1 MATKGKKVIKGGARK
16 GAGRK
21 PVEDPKVLVPLYVET
36 SVINAM
42 GGFDEVRN
50 ACYAFIKSQAEH
62 SHKKNN

>member
-21 PVEDPKVLVPLYVET
+21 PVEDPKVMVPLYVES
-36 SVINAM
+36 SVIKAW

-50 ACYAFIKSQAEH
+50 ACYSLLKSKP
-62 SHKKNN
+62 S